1 MNKLLFLFI
10 TGGIGYCA
18 IEILWRGYTHW
29 SMFLLG
35 GICLCI
41 LVLTFNRL
49 YNTPIILKAIIGGG
63 IITVAEFLTGCIV
76 NIFLGWNV
84 WSYSSAPFNLLGQ
97 ICLPYS
103 ILWTILCLPIALFS
117 KIIGKY
123 IR

>member
-49 YNTPIILKAIIGGG
+49 YNTPLILKTIIGGG

-103 ILWTILCLPIALFS
+103 ILWTILCLPIALIS